1 MSEED
6 IAEFLQQHPRL
17 TTILF
22 AALLVMTQG
31 VAMAGGNNGTYTG
44 P

>member
-1 MSEED
+1 MSKED
-6 IAEFLQQHPRL
+6 IAEFLQNHPRL

-22 AALLVMTQG
+22 AALLVLTQG
-31 VAMAGGNNGTYTG
+31 TAMAANNSTYTG